1 MEEKLLLYAFSGI
14 LLDNVGFDSS
24 FSDMKALLKQCR
36 LVCRGISIRIDGMLR
51 FTLFRVPVTIHPS
64 LWLTLSLF
72 AMGLALVGVG
82 SIVSVLV
89 FIVAGVL
96 SLLAHELGHALVGR
110 ALAGGNP
117 QIYMAWLGGECC
129 NPEAKFTRR
138 QGIIMTL
145 AGPFANII
153 LGLLA
158 FFSLSLALGGM
169 SDAWQISTGYICG
182 VFPEYDVP
190 FFSMGG
196 LCFLRAMIL
205 ISTWWT
211 AFNLLPIYP
220 LDGGQVLSGLMDSL
234 GSVCKISAVVAFM
247 MFFLFLFL
255 NWWLIMCFMGALA
268 LLNFHFARV
277 ISATP
282 SSK

>member
-1 MEEKLLLYAFSGI
+1 
-14 LLDNVGFDSS
+14 
-24 FSDMKALLKQCR
+24 MKALLKQCR
-36 LVCRGISIRIDGMLR
+36 LVCGGISIRIEGMLR

-72 AMGLALVGVG
+72 AMALALVGVG
-82 SIVSVLV
+82 SIVSILV
-89 FIVAGVL
+89 FVVAGVL
-96 SLLAHELGHALVGR
+96 SLLAHELGHALVGS

-117 QIYMAWLGGECC
+117 QVYLAWLGGDCC

-158 FFSLSLALGGM
+158 FFALSLALGGM
-169 SDAWQISTGYICG
+169 AEAWHISAGYICG
-182 VFPEYDVP
+182 VFPEQNVP

-205 ISTWWT
+205 ISSWWT
-211 AFNLLPIYP
+211 VFNLLPIYP

-234 GSVCKISAVVAFM
+234 GSVCKISAVVALM
-247 MFFLFLFL
+247 MFFLFLSL
-255 NWWLIMCFMGALA
+255 NWWLIMFFMGALA
-268 LLNFHFARV
+268 LLNLHFARV
-277 ISATP
+277 ITASAA
-282 SSK
+282 SK